1 MGREKDVPF
10 VGTANAKEQ
19 WQFTKVTLPQ
29 YMREDGYTYYDAPL
43 DGNVIAR
50 IQIHRRLRY
59 VYLWIIRKADNVET
73 IIGESIPLQWA
84 SGLRM
89 LGED

>member
-1 MGREKDVPF
+1 MGREKPVPF
-10 VGTANAKEQ
+10 VATANAKES
-19 WQFTKVTLPQ
+19 WAFEKVAIPQ
-29 YMREDGYTYYDAPL
+29 YMREDGYTYYDSPL

-50 IQIHRRLRY
+50 IQIHRRLKY
-59 VYLWIIRKADNVET
+59 IYLWVIRKEDNVET
-73 IIGESIPLQWA
+73 VIGESIPLQWN

>member
-1 MGREKDVPF
+1 MAREKPVPF
-10 VGTANAKEQ
+10 VAIANAKEP
-19 WQFTKVTLPQ
+19 WAFEKVVLPL
-29 YMREDGYTYYDAPL
+29 YMREDGYTYYDSPVGG
-43 DGNVIAR
+43 DVIAR

-59 VYLWIIRKADNVET
+59 IYLWIIRKAEDTET
-73 IIGESIPLQWA
+73 VIGESIPLQWN